1 MGRKQKDSE
10 NATVRGPGRKAK
22 RQQDLSIPA
31 GIKKGKKKKN
41 RVDTKKQL
49 LQKITEKEP
58 TQLDDETQITNN
70 DSEDILPEIP
80 EKLKLLEDDTLSDDE
95 LPPDDFLSGDDQR
108 VADIQ
113 QKVLEEMQGDMVGS
127 SDESDVS
134 DDDDDDDDELR
145 IEKKSKENLKKQLQ
159 INKEIQENNLV
170 TNIAETRSF
179 ILPSGQ
185 EIEKESVQPPAI
197 DMVHQRIKN
206 IIYVLSD
213 FASRREP
220 ERKRKDYMSILKKDL
235 CTYYSYNEFLM
246 SRFIDMF
253 PLHELVA
260 FLEANEVSRPIAIRT
275 NTLKTKR
282 RNLAQAL
289 ISRGVNLDPLGKWTK
304 VGLVVYDSPVPIGAT
319 PEYLAGHYMIQGA
332 SSFLPVMALAPQPGE
347 RVLDMCAAPGGK
359 TSYIAQLMK
368 NSGFI
373 FVNDVNKDRLKAV
386 IGNIHRLGIANTAIS
401 NYDARSF
408 PTVMGN
414 FSRVLLDAP
423 CSGTGV
429 ISKDP
434 SVKSSKSE
442 EDIFRC
448 SHLQKELI
456 LAAIDSCNASDTKGG
471 YVVYCTCSI
480 MVQENEEVVNY
491 ALSRRN
497 VKLVPTGLDFG
508 TEGFTRFRENR
519 FHPTLKMTK
528 RYYPHT
534 HNMDGFFIAKL
545 KKFSNEIPKPKED
558 DADEEEEDEEVGSDG
573 DDSIDDAE
581 EEEKSPVEVAQEIG
595 DASDVAE
602 KSSKVEEHVTKKR
615 PNVSRYVKEDVK
627 QPKPEESTEN
637 NKGPREITMRQL
649 KKYQKRKQKPGA
661 IVRPIPGLLAKKRT
675 LNNLVKQRK
684 ESNKK
689 KSRVSKF
696 RFKRTKE

>member
-1 MGRKQKDSE
+1 MGRRQKDPE
-10 NATVRGPGRKAK
+10 NQVVRGPGKKTK
-22 RQQDLSIPA
+22 RQQDLSIPSETS
-31 GIKKGKKKKN
+31 KRRKKN
-41 RVDTKKQL
+41 RINTKKEL
-49 LQKITEKEP
+49 LSKITEKENIP
-58 TQLDDETQITNN
+58 ATEEEEDVDKIT
-70 DSEDILPEIP
+70 EAIPEVP
-80 EKLKLLEDDTLSDDE
+80 EKLQLLDGDDLSDDD
-95 LPPDDFLSGDDQR
+95 LPPDDFLDGDDQR

-113 QKVLEEMQGDMVGS
+113 QKVLEEMEGD
-127 SDESDVS
+127 DFES
-134 DDDDDDDDELR
+134 DDDDDDSEDDDEDDDELS
-145 IEKKSKENLKKQLQ
+145 IEKKSKDNLKKQLAMS
-159 INKEIQENNLV
+159 KKIQDSDLV
-170 TNIAETRSF
+170 TNIAETNSF
-179 ILPSGQ
+179 VLPSGQ
-185 EIEKESVQPPAI
+185 EIEKESVQPPSI
-197 DMVHQRIKN
+197 DIVHQRIKN
-206 IIYVLSD
+206 VIYVLSD
-213 FASRREP
+213 FANRREAD
-220 ERKRKDYMSILKKDL
+220 RKRKEYMDILRKDL
-235 CTYYSYNEFLM
+235 CTYYSYNDFLM

-253 PLHELVA
+253 PLTELIA

-332 SSFLPVMALAPQPGE
+332 SSFLPVMSLAPQPGE

-368 NSGFI
+368 NTGFI

-434 SVKSSKSE
+434 TVKAGKTE
-442 EDIFRC
+442 DDIFRC

-491 ALSRRN
+491 ALNRRN

-508 TEGFTRFRENR
+508 TDGFTRFREHR

-528 RYYPHT
+528 RFYPHT
-534 HNMDGFFIAKL
+534 HNMDGFYIAKL
-545 KKFSNEIPKPKED
+545 KKFSNEIPKPKEEEA
-558 DADEEEEDEEVGSDG
+558 DAENEDEEVDFDDGQSDVEK
-573 DDSIDDAE
+573 E
-581 EEEKSPVEVAQEIG
+581 ENNVEEGQQTTVENSETAQVKTAQEQLPK
-595 DASDVAE
+595 AQQ
-602 KSSKVEEHVTKKR
+602 KVTKKR
-615 PNVSRYVKEDVK
+615 PTVSKYVKEDAKKMKVDSVSELGK
-627 QPKPEESTEN
+627 EKP
-637 NKGPREITMRQL
+637 EITMRQL

-684 ESNKK
+684 ENNKI
-689 KSRVSKF
+689 KSRAKKG
-696 RFKRTKE
+696 RN

>member
-1 MGRKQKDSE
+1 MGRRQKDPE
-10 NATVRGPGRKAK
+10 NQVVRGPGKKTK
-22 RQQDLSIPA
+22 RQQDLSIPSETS
-31 GIKKGKKKKN
+31 KRRKKN
-41 RVDTKKQL
+41 RICTKKEL
-49 LQKITEKEP
+49 LSKITEKENIP
-58 TQLDDETQITNN
+58 AEEEDECVKTEAI
-70 DSEDILPEIP
+70 PEVP
-80 EKLKLLEDDTLSDDE
+80 EKLQLLDGDDLSDDDM
-95 LPPDDFLSGDDQR
+95 PTDDFLDGDDQR

-113 QKVLEEMQGDMVGS
+113 QKVLEEMEGEDFES
-127 SDESDVS
+127 EEDEE
-134 DDDDDDDDELR
+134 DDSDDDDELS
-145 IEKKSKENLKKQLQ
+145 IEKKSKDNLKKQMA
-159 INKEIQENNLV
+159 ISKKIQDSDLV
-170 TNIAETRSF
+170 TNIAETSSF
-179 ILPSGQ
+179 VLPSGQ
-185 EIEKESVQPPAI
+185 EIEKEGIQPPSI
-197 DMVHQRIKN
+197 DIVHQRIKN
-206 IIYVLSD
+206 VIYVLSD
-213 FASRREP
+213 FANRREAD
-220 ERKRKDYMSILKKDL
+220 RKRKEYMDILKKDL
-235 CTYYSYNEFLM
+235 CTYYSYNDFLM

-253 PLHELVA
+253 PLTELIA

-332 SSFLPVMALAPQPGE
+332 SSFLPVMSLAPQPGE
-347 RVLDMCAAPGGK
+347 RILDMCAAPGGK

-368 NSGFI
+368 NTGFI

-434 SVKSSKSE
+434 TVKAGKTE
-442 EDIFRC
+442 DDIFRC

-491 ALSRRN
+491 ALNRRN

-508 TEGFTRFRENR
+508 TDGFTRFREHR

-528 RYYPHT
+528 RFYPHS
-534 HNMDGFFIAKL
+534 HNMDGFYIAKL
-545 KKFSNEIPKPKED
+545 KKFSNEIPKPKEEEVEAENEEEEEVDSD
-558 DADEEEEDEEVGSDG
+558 DNQSDVGKEDEKADEEQQQTADQDE
-573 DDSIDDAE
+573 A
-581 EEEKSPVEVAQEIG
+581 AQVK
-595 DASDVAE
+595 ATQQLPKAQQ
-602 KSSKVEEHVTKKR
+602 KVTKKR
-615 PNVSRYVKEDVK
+615 PTVSKYVKEDAKKMKV
-627 QPKPEESTEN
+627 EN
-637 NKGPREITMRQL
+637 VSELGKGKSEITMRQL

-684 ESNKK
+684 ENNKI
-689 KSRVSKF
+689 KSRAKKNG
-696 RFKRTKE
+696 RN

>member
-1 MGRKQKDSE
+1 MGRRQKDSE
-10 NATVRGPGRKAK
+10 SQVVRGPGKKTK
-22 RQQDLSIPA
+22 RQQDLSIPSETS
-31 GIKKGKKKKN
+31 KRRKKN
-41 RVDTKKQL
+41 RTSTKKEL
-49 LQKITEKEP
+49 LSKITEKENIP
-58 TQLDDETQITNN
+58 AEEDEECVKTEAI
-70 DSEDILPEIP
+70 PEVP
-80 EKLKLLEDDTLSDDE
+80 EKLQLLDGDDLSDDDM
-95 LPPDDFLSGDDQR
+95 PPDDFLDGDDQR

-113 QKVLEEMQGDMVGS
+113 QKVLEEMEGDDFES
-127 SDESDVS
+127 EEDEE
-134 DDDDDDDDELR
+134 DDSDDDDDDELS
-145 IEKKSKENLKKQLQ
+145 IEKKSKDNLKKQMA
-159 INKEIQENNLV
+159 ISKKIQDSDLV
-170 TNIAETRSF
+170 TNIAETSSF
-179 ILPSGQ
+179 VLPSGQ
-185 EIEKESVQPPAI
+185 EIEKESIQPPSI
-197 DMVHQRIKN
+197 DIVHQRIKN
-206 IIYVLSD
+206 VIYVLSD
-213 FASRREP
+213 FANRREAD
-220 ERKRKDYMSILKKDL
+220 RKRKEYMNILKKDL
-235 CTYYSYNEFLM
+235 CTYYSYNDFLM

-253 PLHELVA
+253 PLTELIA

-332 SSFLPVMALAPQPGE
+332 SSFLPVMSLAPQPGE
-347 RVLDMCAAPGGK
+347 RILDMCAAPGGK

-368 NSGFI
+368 NTGFI

-434 SVKSSKSE
+434 TVKAGKTE
-442 EDIFRC
+442 DDIFRC

-471 YVVYCTCSI
+471 YIVYCTCSI

-491 ALSRRN
+491 ALNRRN

-508 TEGFTRFRENR
+508 TDGFTRFREHR

-528 RYYPHT
+528 RFYPHS
-534 HNMDGFFIAKL
+534 HNMDGFYIAKL
-545 KKFSNEIPKPKED
+545 KKFSNEIPKPKEEEVE
-558 DADEEEEDEEVGSDG
+558 AENEEEEEVDSDDNQSDVEEEDKKVDEEQQQT
-573 DDSIDDAE
+573 AE
-581 EEEKSPVEVAQEIG
+581 QDEAAQVKSTQQLPKAQQ
-595 DASDVAE
+595 
-602 KSSKVEEHVTKKR
+602 KVTKKR
-615 PNVSRYVKEDVK
+615 PTVSKYVKEDAK
-627 QPKPEESTEN
+627 QMKVEN
-637 NKGPREITMRQL
+637 VSELGKGKSEITMRQL

-684 ESNKK
+684 ENNKI
-689 KSRVSKF
+689 KSRAKKNG
-696 RFKRTKE
+696 RN

>member
-1 MGRKQKDSE
+1 
-10 NATVRGPGRKAK
+10 
-22 RQQDLSIPA
+22 
-31 GIKKGKKKKN
+31 
-41 RVDTKKQL
+41 
-49 LQKITEKEP
+49 
-58 TQLDDETQITNN
+58 
-70 DSEDILPEIP
+70 
-80 EKLKLLEDDTLSDDE
+80 
-95 LPPDDFLSGDDQR
+95 
-108 VADIQ
+108 
-113 QKVLEEMQGDMVGS
+113 
-127 SDESDVS
+127 
-134 DDDDDDDDELR
+134 
-145 IEKKSKENLKKQLQ
+145 
-159 INKEIQENNLV
+159 
-170 TNIAETRSF
+170 
-179 ILPSGQ
+179 
-185 EIEKESVQPPAI
+185 
-197 DMVHQRIKN
+197 
-206 IIYVLSD
+206 
-213 FASRREP
+213 
-220 ERKRKDYMSILKKDL
+220 
-235 CTYYSYNEFLM
+235 LM

-253 PLHELVA
+253 PLTELIA

-332 SSFLPVMALAPQPGE
+332 SSFLPVMSLAPQPGE

-368 NSGFI
+368 NTGFI

-434 SVKSSKSE
+434 TVKAGKTE
-442 EDIFRC
+442 DDIFRC

-491 ALSRRN
+491 ALNRRN

-508 TEGFTRFRENR
+508 TDGFTRFREHR

-528 RYYPHT
+528 RFYPHT
-534 HNMDGFFIAKL
+534 HNMDGFYIAKL
-545 KKFSNEIPKPKED
+545 KKFSNEIPKPKG
-558 DADEEEEDEEVGSDG
+558 DAAEEEDEEEEVDSADEQSEDEKAEVNG
-573 DDSIDDAE
+573 DSPTEDN
-581 EEEKSPVEVAQEIG
+581 EEKETAQ
-595 DASDVAE
+595 AKAAPKLPKTQE
-602 KSSKVEEHVTKKR
+602 KITKKR
-615 PNVSRYVKEDVK
+615 PTVSKYVKEDAKKAKVEDVSE
-627 QPKPEESTEN
+627 QS
-637 NKGPREITMRQL
+637 KGKSEITMRQL

-684 ESNKK
+684 ENNKI
-689 KSRVSKF
+689 KSRGKNS
-696 RFKRTKE
+696 RN

>member
-1 MGRKQKDSE
+1 MGRRQKDPE
-10 NATVRGPGRKAK
+10 NQVVRGPGKKTK
-22 RQQDLSIPA
+22 RQQDLSIPSETS
-31 GIKKGKKKKN
+31 KRRKKN
-41 RVDTKKQL
+41 RINTKKEL
-49 LQKITEKEP
+49 LSKITEKENIP
-58 TQLDDETQITNN
+58 ATEEEESVDKIT
-70 DSEDILPEIP
+70 EAIPEVP
-80 EKLKLLEDDTLSDDE
+80 EKLQLLDGDDLSDDD
-95 LPPDDFLSGDDQR
+95 LPPDDFLDGDDQR

-113 QKVLEEMQGDMVGS
+113 QKVLEEMEGD
-127 SDESDVS
+127 DFES
-134 DDDDDDDDELR
+134 DDDDDDSEDDDEDDDELS
-145 IEKKSKENLKKQLQ
+145 IEKKSKDNLKKQLAMS
-159 INKEIQENNLV
+159 KKIQDSDLV
-170 TNIAETRSF
+170 TNIAETNSF
-179 ILPSGQ
+179 VLPSGQ
-185 EIEKESVQPPAI
+185 EIEKESVQPPSI
-197 DMVHQRIKN
+197 DIVHQRIKN
-206 IIYVLSD
+206 VIYVLSD
-213 FASRREP
+213 FANRREAD
-220 ERKRKDYMSILKKDL
+220 RKRKEYMDILKKDL
-235 CTYYSYNEFLM
+235 CTYYSYNDFLM

-253 PLHELVA
+253 PLTELIA

-332 SSFLPVMALAPQPGE
+332 SSFLPVMSLAPQPGE

-368 NSGFI
+368 NTGFI

-434 SVKSSKSE
+434 TVKAGKTE
-442 EDIFRC
+442 DDIFRC

-491 ALSRRN
+491 ALNRRN

-508 TEGFTRFRENR
+508 TDGFTRFREHR

-528 RYYPHT
+528 RFYPHT
-534 HNMDGFFIAKL
+534 HNMDGFYIAKL
-545 KKFSNEIPKPKED
+545 KKFSNEIPKPKEEEA
-558 DADEEEEDEEVGSDG
+558 DAENEDEEVDSDDG
-573 DDSIDDAE
+573 QSDVEKEENIVE
-581 EEEKSPVEVAQEIG
+581 EEQQTTAENSETAQVKTAQEQLPK
-595 DASDVAE
+595 AQQ
-602 KSSKVEEHVTKKR
+602 KVTKKR
-615 PNVSRYVKEDVK
+615 PTVSKYVKEDAKKMKVDSVS
-627 QPKPEESTEN
+627 ELG
-637 NKGPREITMRQL
+637 KGKAEITMRQL

-684 ESNKK
+684 ENNKI
-689 KSRVSKF
+689 KSRAKKG
-696 RFKRTKE
+696 RN

>member
-1 MGRKQKDSE
+1 MGRRQKDPE
-10 NATVRGPGRKAK
+10 NQVVRGPGKKTK
-22 RQQDLSIPA
+22 RQQDLSIPSETS
-31 GIKKGKKKKN
+31 KRRKKN
-41 RVDTKKQL
+41 RINTKKEL
-49 LQKITEKEP
+49 LSKITEKENIP
-58 TQLDDETQITNN
+58 ATEEEESVDKIT
-70 DSEDILPEIP
+70 EAIPEVP
-80 EKLKLLEDDTLSDDE
+80 EKLQLLDGDDLSDDD
-95 LPPDDFLSGDDQR
+95 LPPDDFLDGDDQR

-113 QKVLEEMQGDMVGS
+113 QKVLEEMEGD
-127 SDESDVS
+127 DFES
-134 DDDDDDDDELR
+134 DDDDDDSEDDDEDDDELS
-145 IEKKSKENLKKQLQ
+145 IEKKSKDNLKKQLAMS
-159 INKEIQENNLV
+159 KKIQDSDLV
-170 TNIAETRSF
+170 TNIAETNSF
-179 ILPSGQ
+179 VLPSGQ
-185 EIEKESVQPPAI
+185 EIEKESVQPPSI
-197 DMVHQRIKN
+197 DIVHQRIKN
-206 IIYVLSD
+206 VIYVLSD
-213 FASRREP
+213 FANRREAD
-220 ERKRKDYMSILKKDL
+220 RKRKEYMDILKKDL
-235 CTYYSYNEFLM
+235 CTYYSYNDFLM

-253 PLHELVA
+253 PLTELIA

-332 SSFLPVMALAPQPGE
+332 SSFLPVMSLAPQPGE

-368 NSGFI
+368 NTGFI

-434 SVKSSKSE
+434 TVKAGKTE
-442 EDIFRC
+442 DDIFRC

-491 ALSRRN
+491 ALNRRN

-508 TEGFTRFRENR
+508 TDGFTRFREHR

-528 RYYPHT
+528 RFYPHT
-534 HNMDGFFIAKL
+534 HNMDGFYIAKL
-545 KKFSNEIPKPKED
+545 KKFSNEIPKPKEEEA
-558 DADEEEEDEEVGSDG
+558 DAENEDEEVDSDDG
-573 DDSIDDAE
+573 QSDVEKEEKNVE
-581 EEEKSPVEVAQEIG
+581 EEQQTTAETSETAQVKTAQEQLPK
-595 DASDVAE
+595 AQQ
-602 KSSKVEEHVTKKR
+602 KVTKKR
-615 PNVSRYVKEDVK
+615 PTVSKYVKEDAKKMKVDSVS
-627 QPKPEESTEN
+627 ELG
-637 NKGPREITMRQL
+637 KGKAEITMRQL

-684 ESNKK
+684 ENNKI
-689 KSRVSKF
+689 KSRAKKG
-696 RFKRTKE
+696 RN

>member
-1 MGRKQKDSE
+1 MGRRQKDPE
-10 NATVRGPGRKAK
+10 NQVVRGPGKKTK
-22 RQQDLSIPA
+22 RQQDLSIPSETS
-31 GIKKGKKKKN
+31 KRRKKN
-41 RVDTKKQL
+41 RINTKKEL
-49 LQKITEKEP
+49 LSKITEKENIP
-58 TQLDDETQITNN
+58 ATEEEESVDKIT
-70 DSEDILPEIP
+70 EAIPEVP
-80 EKLKLLEDDTLSDDE
+80 EKLQLLDGDDLSDDD
-95 LPPDDFLSGDDQR
+95 LPPDDFLDGDDQR

-113 QKVLEEMQGDMVGS
+113 QKVLEEMEGD
-127 SDESDVS
+127 DFES
-134 DDDDDDDDELR
+134 DDDDDDSEDDDEDDDELS
-145 IEKKSKENLKKQLQ
+145 IEKKSKDNLKKQLAMS
-159 INKEIQENNLV
+159 KKIQDSDLV
-170 TNIAETRSF
+170 TNIAETNSF
-179 ILPSGQ
+179 VLPSGQ
-185 EIEKESVQPPAI
+185 EIEKESVQPPSI
-197 DMVHQRIKN
+197 DIVHQRIKN
-206 IIYVLSD
+206 VIYVLSD
-213 FASRREP
+213 FANRREAD
-220 ERKRKDYMSILKKDL
+220 RKRKEYMDILRKDL
-235 CTYYSYNEFLM
+235 CTYYSYNDFLM

-253 PLHELVA
+253 PLTELIA

-332 SSFLPVMALAPQPGE
+332 SSFLPVMSLAPQPGE

-368 NSGFI
+368 NTGFI

-434 SVKSSKSE
+434 TVKAGKTE
-442 EDIFRC
+442 DDIFRC

-491 ALSRRN
+491 ALNRRN

-508 TEGFTRFRENR
+508 TDGFTRFREHR

-528 RYYPHT
+528 RFYPHT
-534 HNMDGFFIAKL
+534 HNMDGFYIAKL
-545 KKFSNEIPKPKED
+545 KKFSNEIPKPKEEEA
-558 DADEEEEDEEVGSDG
+558 DAENEDEEVDSDDG
-573 DDSIDDAE
+573 QSDVEKEENNVEEGQQTTAE
-581 EEEKSPVEVAQEIG
+581 NSETAQVKTAQEQLPK
-595 DASDVAE
+595 AQQ
-602 KSSKVEEHVTKKR
+602 KVTKKR
-615 PNVSRYVKEDVK
+615 PTVSKYVKEDAKKMKVDSVS
-627 QPKPEESTEN
+627 ELG
-637 NKGPREITMRQL
+637 KGKAEITMRQL

-684 ESNKK
+684 ENNKI
-689 KSRVSKF
+689 KSRAKKG
-696 RFKRTKE
+696 RN

>member
-1 MGRKQKDSE
+1 MGRRQKDPE
-10 NATVRGPGRKAK
+10 NQVVRGPGKKTK
-22 RQQDLSIPA
+22 RQQDLSIPSETS
-31 GIKKGKKKKN
+31 KRRKKN
-41 RVDTKKQL
+41 RINTKKEL
-49 LQKITEKEP
+49 LSKITEKENIP
-58 TQLDDETQITNN
+58 ATEEEESVDKIT
-70 DSEDILPEIP
+70 EAIPEVP
-80 EKLKLLEDDTLSDDE
+80 EKLQLLDGDDLSDDD
-95 LPPDDFLSGDDQR
+95 LPPDDFLDGDDQR

-113 QKVLEEMQGDMVGS
+113 QKVLEEMEGD
-127 SDESDVS
+127 DFES
-134 DDDDDDDDELR
+134 DDDDDDSEDDDEDDDELS
-145 IEKKSKENLKKQLQ
+145 IEKKSKDNLKKQLAMS
-159 INKEIQENNLV
+159 KKIQDSDLV
-170 TNIAETRSF
+170 TNIAETNSF
-179 ILPSGQ
+179 VLPSGQ
-185 EIEKESVQPPAI
+185 EIEKESVQPPSI
-197 DMVHQRIKN
+197 DIVHQRIKN
-206 IIYVLSD
+206 VIYVLSD
-213 FASRREP
+213 FANRREAD
-220 ERKRKDYMSILKKDL
+220 RKRKEYMDILKKDL
-235 CTYYSYNEFLM
+235 CTYYSYNDFLM

-253 PLHELVA
+253 PLTELIA

-332 SSFLPVMALAPQPGE
+332 SSFLPVMSLAPQPGE

-368 NSGFI
+368 NTGFI

-434 SVKSSKSE
+434 TVKAGKTE
-442 EDIFRC
+442 DDIFRC

-491 ALSRRN
+491 ALNRRN
-497 VKLVPTGLDFG
+497 VKLVSTGLDFG
-508 TEGFTRFRENR
+508 TDGFTRFREHR

-528 RYYPHT
+528 RFYPHT
-534 HNMDGFFIAKL
+534 HNMDGFYIAKL
-545 KKFSNEIPKPKED
+545 KKFSNEIPKPKEEEA
-558 DADEEEEDEEVGSDG
+558 DAENEDEEVDSDDG
-573 DDSIDDAE
+573 QSDVEKEENIVE
-581 EEEKSPVEVAQEIG
+581 EEQQTTAENSETAQVKTAQEQLPK
-595 DASDVAE
+595 AQQ
-602 KSSKVEEHVTKKR
+602 KVTKKR
-615 PNVSRYVKEDVK
+615 PTVSKYVKEDAKKMKVDSVS
-627 QPKPEESTEN
+627 ELG
-637 NKGPREITMRQL
+637 KGKAEITMRQL

-684 ESNKK
+684 ENNKI
-689 KSRVSKF
+689 KSRAKKG
-696 RFKRTKE
+696 RN

>member
-1 MGRKQKDSE
+1 MGRRQKDPE
-10 NATVRGPGRKAK
+10 NQVVRGPGKKTK
-22 RQQDLSIPA
+22 RQQDLSIPSETS
-31 GIKKGKKKKN
+31 KRRKKN
-41 RVDTKKQL
+41 RINTKKEL
-49 LQKITEKEP
+49 LSKITEKENIP
-58 TQLDDETQITNN
+58 ATEEEESVDKIT
-70 DSEDILPEIP
+70 EAIPEVP
-80 EKLKLLEDDTLSDDE
+80 EKLQLLDGDDLSDDD
-95 LPPDDFLSGDDQR
+95 LPPDDFLDGDDQR

-113 QKVLEEMQGDMVGS
+113 QKVLEEMEGD
-127 SDESDVS
+127 DFES
-134 DDDDDDDDELR
+134 DDDDDDSEDDDEDDDELS
-145 IEKKSKENLKKQLQ
+145 IEKKSKDNLKKQLAMS
-159 INKEIQENNLV
+159 KKIQDSDLV
-170 TNIAETRSF
+170 TNIAETNSF
-179 ILPSGQ
+179 VLPSGQ
-185 EIEKESVQPPAI
+185 EIEKESVQPPSI
-197 DMVHQRIKN
+197 DIVHQRIKN
-206 IIYVLSD
+206 VIYVLSD
-213 FASRREP
+213 FANRREAD
-220 ERKRKDYMSILKKDL
+220 RKRKEYMDILKKDL
-235 CTYYSYNEFLM
+235 CTYYSYNDFLM

-253 PLHELVA
+253 PLTELIA

-332 SSFLPVMALAPQPGE
+332 SSFLPVMSLAPQPGE

-368 NSGFI
+368 NTGFI

-434 SVKSSKSE
+434 TVKAGKTE
-442 EDIFRC
+442 DDIFRC

-491 ALSRRN
+491 ALNRRN

-508 TEGFTRFRENR
+508 TDGFTRFREHR

-528 RYYPHT
+528 RFYPHT
-534 HNMDGFFIAKL
+534 HNMDGFYIAKL
-545 KKFSNEIPKPKED
+545 KKFSNEIPKPKEEEA
-558 DADEEEEDEEVGSDG
+558 DAENEDEEVDSDDG
-573 DDSIDDAE
+573 QSDVEKEEKNVE
-581 EEEKSPVEVAQEIG
+581 EEQQTTAENSETAQVKTAQEQLPK
-595 DASDVAE
+595 AQQ
-602 KSSKVEEHVTKKR
+602 KVTKKR
-615 PNVSRYVKEDVK
+615 PTVSKYVKEDAKKMKVDNVS
-627 QPKPEESTEN
+627 ELG
-637 NKGPREITMRQL
+637 KGKAEITMRQL

-684 ESNKK
+684 ENNKI
-689 KSRVSKF
+689 KSRAKKG
-696 RFKRTKE
+696 RN

>member
-1 MGRKQKDSE
+1 MGRRQKDPE
-10 NATVRGPGRKAK
+10 NQVVRGPGKKTK
-22 RQQDLSIPA
+22 RQQDLSIPSETS
-31 GIKKGKKKKN
+31 KRRKKN
-41 RVDTKKQL
+41 RINTKKEL
-49 LQKITEKEP
+49 LSKITEKENIP
-58 TQLDDETQITNN
+58 ATEEEESVDKIT
-70 DSEDILPEIP
+70 EAIPEVP
-80 EKLKLLEDDTLSDDE
+80 EKLQLLDGDDLSDDD
-95 LPPDDFLSGDDQR
+95 LPPDDFLDGDDQR

-113 QKVLEEMQGDMVGS
+113 QKVLEEMEGD
-127 SDESDVS
+127 DFES
-134 DDDDDDDDELR
+134 DDDDDDSEDDDEDDDELS
-145 IEKKSKENLKKQLQ
+145 IEKKSKDNLKKQLAMS
-159 INKEIQENNLV
+159 KKIQDSDLV
-170 TNIAETRSF
+170 TNIAETNSF
-179 ILPSGQ
+179 VLPSGQ
-185 EIEKESVQPPAI
+185 EIEKESVQPPSI
-197 DMVHQRIKN
+197 DIVHQRIKN
-206 IIYVLSD
+206 VIYVLSD
-213 FASRREP
+213 FANRREAD
-220 ERKRKDYMSILKKDL
+220 RKRKEYMDILRKDL
-235 CTYYSYNEFLM
+235 CTYYSYNDFLM

-253 PLHELVA
+253 PLTELIA

-332 SSFLPVMALAPQPGE
+332 SSFLPVMSLAPQPGE

-368 NSGFI
+368 NTGFI

-434 SVKSSKSE
+434 TVKAGKTE
-442 EDIFRC
+442 DDIFRC

-491 ALSRRN
+491 ALNRRN

-508 TEGFTRFRENR
+508 TDGFTRFREHR

-528 RYYPHT
+528 RFYPHT
-534 HNMDGFFIAKL
+534 HNMDGFYIAKL
-545 KKFSNEIPKPKED
+545 KKFSNEIPKPKEEEA
-558 DADEEEEDEEVGSDG
+558 DAENEDEEVDSDDG
-573 DDSIDDAE
+573 QSDVEKEENNVEEGQQTTAE
-581 EEEKSPVEVAQEIG
+581 NSETAQEQLPK
-595 DASDVAE
+595 AQQ
-602 KSSKVEEHVTKKR
+602 KVTKKR
-615 PNVSRYVKEDVK
+615 PTVSKYVKEDAKKMKVDSASELGK
-627 QPKPEESTEN
+627 EKP
-637 NKGPREITMRQL
+637 EITMRQL

-684 ESNKK
+684 ENNKI
-689 KSRVSKF
+689 KSRAKKG
-696 RFKRTKE
+696 RN

>member
-1 MGRKQKDSE
+1 MGRRQKDPE
-10 NATVRGPGRKAK
+10 NQVVRGPGKKTK
-22 RQQDLSIPA
+22 RQQDLSIPSETS
-31 GIKKGKKKKN
+31 KRRKKN
-41 RVDTKKQL
+41 RINTKKEL
-49 LQKITEKEP
+49 LSKITEKENIP
-58 TQLDDETQITNN
+58 ATEEEESVDKIT
-70 DSEDILPEIP
+70 EAIPEVP
-80 EKLKLLEDDTLSDDE
+80 EKLQLLDGDDLSDDD
-95 LPPDDFLSGDDQR
+95 LPPDDFLDGDDQR

-113 QKVLEEMQGDMVGS
+113 QKVLEEMEGD
-127 SDESDVS
+127 DFES
-134 DDDDDDDDELR
+134 DDDDDDSEDDDEDDDELS
-145 IEKKSKENLKKQLQ
+145 IEKKSKDNLKKQLAMS
-159 INKEIQENNLV
+159 KKIQDSDLV
-170 TNIAETRSF
+170 TNIAETNSF
-179 ILPSGQ
+179 VLPSGQ
-185 EIEKESVQPPAI
+185 EIEKESVQPPSI
-197 DMVHQRIKN
+197 DIVHQRIKN
-206 IIYVLSD
+206 VIYVLSD
-213 FASRREP
+213 FANRREAD
-220 ERKRKDYMSILKKDL
+220 RKRKEYMDILKKDL
-235 CTYYSYNEFLM
+235 CTYYSYNDFLM

-253 PLHELVA
+253 PLTELIA

-332 SSFLPVMALAPQPGE
+332 SSFLPVMSLAPQPGE

-368 NSGFI
+368 NTGFI

-434 SVKSSKSE
+434 TVKAGKTE
-442 EDIFRC
+442 DDIFRC

-491 ALSRRN
+491 ALNRRN

-508 TEGFTRFRENR
+508 TDGFTRFREHR

-528 RYYPHT
+528 RFYPHT
-534 HNMDGFFIAKL
+534 HNMDGFYIAKL
-545 KKFSNEIPKPKED
+545 KKFSNEIPKPKEEEA
-558 DADEEEEDEEVGSDG
+558 DAENEDEEVDSDDG
-573 DDSIDDAE
+573 QSDVEKEENNVEEGQQTTAE
-581 EEEKSPVEVAQEIG
+581 NSETAQVKTAQEHLPK
-595 DASDVAE
+595 AQQ
-602 KSSKVEEHVTKKR
+602 KVTKKR
-615 PNVSRYVKEDVK
+615 PTVSKYVKEDAKKMKVDSVS
-627 QPKPEESTEN
+627 ELG
-637 NKGPREITMRQL
+637 KGKAEITMRQL

-684 ESNKK
+684 ENNKI
-689 KSRVSKF
+689 KSRAKKG
-696 RFKRTKE
+696 RN